1 MCIDGNPSVT
11 DHYSRFLERGPL
23 RIQTASK
30 ATNAMTG
37 TCDGFIRAESLDVC
51 KRIGSTVYE
60 VEVYVKGHSGE
71 TADEKIMRLIK
82 NDLNL
87 SPGHGKMNLPQTGRL
102 SERGSA

>member
-1 MCIDGNPSVT
+1 MCIDGNPSIRNNS
-11 DHYSRFLERGPL
+11 SRFLERGPL

-37 TCDGFIRAESLDVC
+37 ACDGFIRAESLDVC

-71 TADEKIMRLIK
+71 TADVKIMRLIK

-87 SPGHGKMNLPQTGRL
+87 APSHGKMSLPQTGRL
-102 SERGSA
+102 PERGSA

>member
-11 DHYSRFLERGPL
+11 DHYPGFLERGPL

-30 ATNAMTG
+30 PTNAIAG
-37 TCDGFIRAESLDVC
+37 TCDGFIRAGSLDVC

-71 TADEKIMRLIK
+71 TAEEKIMRLV
-82 NDLNL
+82 
-87 SPGHGKMNLPQTGRL
+87 TGQQHLLYKQGNSLAR
-102 SERGSA
+102 RRIV